1 MAKNHDSVGVTS
13 PRGRSV
19 GTLRVSQMDEILEAV
34 RDESGTLA
42 WAPPIINAMGTLTS
56 LGGSRMSPS
65 VVAAMVR
72 ASRSFVDMNGL
83 YVGAGKRIT
92 ELCRAPDGFDA
103 QICTGVAAGLAL
115 AAAACMLPDVESAS
129 LLPDQANR
137 MPRRVVLVDGGS
149 DTRWEQSIKLS
160 GALVVRLGTGGA
172 PMGASDLA
180 SAPWSEAAA
189 FFYFAGE
196 WHPPCPLQHA
206 GPPTAGHWANA
217 KASLQA
223 GCQRAETAP
232 PRCDSTTLST
242 NAPSAAF
249 RSWLMPRR
257 SCLRGRTSGAGRG
270 WARIS

>member
-1 MAKNHDSVGVTS
+1 
-13 PRGRSV
+13 
-19 GTLRVSQMDEILEAV
+19 MDESLEAV
-34 RDESGTLA
+34 TDESGTLA
-42 WAPPIINAMGTLTS
+42 WAPPVINANAMGTMTS

-72 ASRSFVDMNGL
+72 ASRSFVDMNSL

-196 WHPPCPLQHA
+196 RHPPCPSCTPC
-206 GPPTAGHWANA
+206 PPPG
-217 KASLQA
+217 
-223 GCQRAETAP
+223 QRAALSCRRAARERRRRLPAAIQRPCPRMRTA
-232 PRCDSTTLST
+232 
-242 NAPSAAF
+242 
-249 RSWLMPRR
+249 RR
-257 SCLRGRTSGAGRG
+257 SARG
-270 WARIS
+270 